1 VLAVL
6 SAPSKGDEKAAIA
19 ALKALGKGVGQGDK
33 AAQRGGA
40 GNDEAFGGLCRA
52 VQQCMAFPTGG
63 DRYVFLC
70 SVELLQMAVTQM
82 SSSLSGLDLN
92 LGLGKTFP
100 TLLERT
106 ALAGASGDVKVGVAS
121 DKLVQMLAKHPKV
134 GCEAVTKMVISAVL
148 RSDAPV
154 RPLVLLRT
162 LLSDFGLRLCAQ
174 RDVVSLLLNAAGTQL
189 ERISNEKANGIEGNE
204 SVRPQLIGALA
215 TCNQF
220 SPETVHFCMSEVD
233 AAQRKLIFA
242 ALAEAPNPRLVA
254 LGATAAEQQAGLG
267 GSSEATPAVGSAA
280 RAASRSRGASPK
292 PSPADSPHAS
302 PVPSPESV
310 RSERGD
316 SFGMPPGSSPGERK
330 EGLPGACASPGLPRP
345 GPLPAVISRHNS
357 RGSLRPPLAEESLA
371 RSGSGNKLF
380 ADSSPS
386 GRE

>member
-1 VLAVL
+1 
-6 SAPSKGDEKAAIA
+6 
-19 ALKALGKGVGQGDK
+19 
-33 AAQRGGA
+33 
-40 GNDEAFGGLCRA
+40 
-52 VQQCMAFPTGG
+52 
-63 DRYVFLC
+63 
-70 SVELLQMAVTQM
+70 
-82 SSSLSGLDLN
+82 
-92 LGLGKTFP
+92 
-100 TLLERT
+100 
-106 ALAGASGDVKVGVAS
+106 
-121 DKLVQMLAKHPKV
+121 V

-310 RSERGD
+310 RSERGN
-316 SFGMPPGSSPGERK
+316 SFGMPPGSSPGGRK
-330 EGLPGACASPGLPRP
+330 EGLASPGACASPGLPRP